1 MSPESEASRK
11 HTALFQAHKQAG
23 ARFVDYA
30 GWEMPIQYEGT
41 LAEHRAV
48 RAYVGLFDVSH
59 MGRFQIQG
67 SDAVP
72 FIARLVTNDVQSIEV
87 GQAQYNVM
95 CYEDG
100 GIIDDLLVY
109 RLPDRILAV
118 VNASNKDKDL
128 KWMQE
133 HTEGLDVQIDDL
145 TEQTA
150 LLAVQGPKAQQL
162 LSRLT
167 STDLDQTPYY
177 RFTQAEVAGS
187 LSFLS
192 RTGYTGEDGFEIWLP
207 VKQANKTWQ
216 TILAFGQDLGVK
228 PCGLGARDTLR
239 LEMGYCLYGHEI
251 DQTTN
256 PLEAGLGWIV
266 KLDKPDF
273 IGKQALI
280 SKREQG
286 LNRRLVGIKL
296 EQKHTPV
303 PRQTYPIFQ
312 NGEQIGSLAS
322 GTISPSL
329 GIGIG
334 TGYVPVE
341 YAKVGTGLLIPMR
354 EKLYEAKVTRMPFYK
369 NGSIRRQ

>member
-1 MSPESEASRK
+1 MSPESEASLK
-11 HTALFQAHKQAG
+11 HTALSQAHRQSG
-23 ARFVDYA
+23 ARLVDFA
-30 GWEMPIQYEGT
+30 GWEMPIQYEGI

-48 RAYVGLFDVSH
+48 RADIGLFDVSH

-72 FIARLVTNDVQSIEV
+72 FIDWLVTNDVQSIEI
-87 GQAQYNVM
+87 GQAQYNTM

-167 STDLDQTPYY
+167 SADLDQIPYY
-177 RFTQAEVAGS
+177 RFTQAEVAKS
-187 LSFLS
+187 WSFLS

-207 VKQANKTWQ
+207 ADEANKVWQ
-216 TILAFGQDLGVK
+216 TLLAVGLDLGVK

-239 LEMGYCLYGHEI
+239 LEMGYCLYSHEI

-273 IGKQALI
+273 IGKEALV
-280 SKREQG
+280 SQKAKG
-286 LNRRLVGIKL
+286 LTRRLVGIKL

-303 PRQTYPIFQ
+303 PRQNYPIFQ

-322 GTISPSL
+322 GTISPLL
-329 GIGIG
+329 GIGIA
-334 TGYVPVE
+334 TGYVPNE
-341 YAKVGTGLLIPMR
+341 FAKPGTNLVIPMR